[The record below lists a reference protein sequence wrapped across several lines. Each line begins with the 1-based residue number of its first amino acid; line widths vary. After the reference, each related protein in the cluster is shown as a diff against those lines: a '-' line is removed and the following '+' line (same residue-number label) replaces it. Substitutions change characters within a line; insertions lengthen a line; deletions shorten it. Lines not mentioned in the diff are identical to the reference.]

1 MYQTSPKWLVWIM
14 EHSQKSIF
22 MIKKWL
28 EKVLLWQISPKS
40 RRAGQLKEEEDGYKR
55 KRRATRRGIY
65 KKSKKQQERKSDKN
79 LTCIYPLKP
88 LFESQEYS
96 FYAYKALIQLYLS
109 PIIFVIFPLWIII
122 SHPQEI
128 SCVDLE
134 FKASFRSFL
143 FLTPY
148 SLVTIFFPIF
158 YFQIL
163 LLFFF

>member
-1 MYQTSPKWLVWIM
+1 MAIKERGEQQ
-14 EHSQKSIF
+14 EGGSI
-22 MIKKWL
+22 KNQRNNKR
-28 EKVLLWQISPKS
+28 EKVI
-40 RRAGQLKEEEDGYKR
+40 R
-55 KRRATRRGIY
+55 IF
-65 KKSKKQQERKSDKN
+65 
-79 LTCIYPLKP
+79 TCIYPLKP
-88 LFESQEYS
+88 LFESQEHS

-122 SHPQEI
+122 SHPQQI